1 MKRTTIWQA
10 GTCARSCALAVCTFL
25 VVGEQSLFA
34 RTPRLIMLDDG
45 ARQTPVVHAATA
57 VPIGAA
63 SGDGLQLGEPRPGQ
77 QLGAFDVVI
86 NAGPTLAANAAA
98 LAAFGR
104 AAAQW
109 DGFIADSITVTIDA
123 DLAPLGPTILGAA
136 SSVTLIGPY
145 DVVRDAMVLD
155 AADEADD
162 GVVGQLPTAAN
173 AAFFL
178 PTGFD
183 LDGNL
188 QLTKANAKALGF
200 ADLDMLF
207 GASDGE
213 ITFSSQFA
221 FDFDNSNGVTPGR
234 YDFETV
240 AAHEIGHALGFI
252 SDVDY
257 VDAVLNLNLA
267 ADDVR
272 PTTLDMFRFADD
284 VAGSDAASFT
294 DFSTFTRSLVP
305 GRAEVFDQ
313 ILPGFGGDV
322 EVLFATGDTQGD
334 GDQAS
339 HWKDNLGL
347 GLLDP
352 TLAPGMISPIT
363 ANDLRALDLIGFEI
377 RVSIPEPGAFG
388 LAVLAIAAAAVRRR
402 R

>member
-1 MKRTTIWQA
+1 MNRTTTWQA
-10 GTCARSCALAVCTFL
+10 RIRARSGALAVCVL
-25 VVGEQSLFA
+25 LLSDHALLA
-34 RTPRLIMLDDG
+34 RTTRLITLDDG
-45 ARQTPVVHAATA
+45 ARRTPVVHESTA
-57 VPIGAA
+57 VPMGVADG
-63 SGDGLQLGEPRPGQ
+63 SGLQLGAPRPSR

-86 NAGPTLAANAAA
+86 NAGPTLAANGAA
-98 LAAFGR
+98 LAAFNR

-109 DGFIADSITVTIDA
+109 DGFIADPIRVTIDA
-123 DLAPLGPTILGAA
+123 DLAPLGPTVLGAA
-136 SSVTLIGPY
+136 SAVTLIGSY
-145 DVVRDAMVLD
+145 TVVRDAMVLD
-155 AADEADD
+155 ALDEADD
-162 GVVGQLPTAAN
+162 AVVGQLPTAAN

-200 ADLDMLF
+200 ANLDSLF

-221 FDFDNSNGVTPGR
+221 FDFDNSNGVTPGT

-267 ADDVR
+267 APDVR

-284 VAGSDAASFT
+284 VAGSDAASYAE
-294 DFSTFTRSLVP
+294 FSTFTRSLVP

-347 GLLDP
+347 GIIDY
-352 TLAPGMISPIT
+352 G
-363 ANDLRALDLIGFEI
+363 E
-377 RVSIPEPGAFG
+377 
-388 LAVLAIAAAAVRRR
+388 
-402 R
+402 

>member
-1 MKRTTIWQA
+1 
-10 GTCARSCALAVCTFL
+10 
-25 VVGEQSLFA
+25 VGEPSLFA
-34 RTPRLIMLDDG
+34 RAPRLITLDDG
-45 ARQTPVVHAATA
+45 ARQTPVVHAMAA
-57 VPIGAA
+57 VPMGVAEG
-63 SGDGLQLGEPRPGQ
+63 SGLELGEPRPGQ
-77 QLGAFDVVI
+77 QLGAFDVAI
-86 NAGPTLAANAAA
+86 NAGPALSANAAA
-98 LAAFGR
+98 LAAFNR

-109 DGFIADSITVTIDA
+109 DGFIADPITVTIDA
-123 DLAPLGPTILGAA
+123 DLAPLGPSVLGAA
-136 SSVTLIGPY
+136 SSVSLIGSY
-145 DVVRDAMVLD
+145 NVIRNAMVLD

-162 GVVGQLPTAAN
+162 AVVAQLPSAAN

-200 ADLDMLF
+200 ADLDTIF

-240 AAHEIGHALGFI
+240 AAHEIGHTLGFI

-257 VDAVLNLNLA
+257 VDAVLNLNVT

-347 GLLDP
+347 GIMDP
-352 TLAPGMISPIT
+352 TLAPGVVSMIT
-363 ANDLRALDLIGFEI
+363 ANDLRTLDLIGFEI
-377 RVSIPEPGAFG
+377 RATIPEPGAFG
-388 LAVLAIAAAAVRRR
+388 LAMFAVAAVASRRR
-402 R
+402 G